1 MIKATRLN
9 KEEFYINC
17 DLIEFMEE
25 TPNTVIS
32 MTTGKKLVVEESCN
46 ELLDRIIEYKRTI
59 GHVPDR

>member
-1 MIKATRLN
+1 MIQATRLN

-32 MTTGKKLVVEESCN
+32 MTTGKKLVVEESCS